1 MIIDEFLT
9 ARNMSRYR
17 LSKLSGVPQATIA
30 DICSGKAS
38 LERCAAG
45 TVYRIAG
52 ALGTTVETLLTM
64 DREWREDEGDGRSD
78 FDTFKS
84 NVCHMVKD
92 NGDMNYIIK
101 TLEQDT
107 VRVLYDKGW
116 NRECLYVL
124 AMLDYLCRVND
135 LPLCANYDDLRCQR
149 LAEPYY
155 PRSVLVYAAVM
166 QDESIKEEARRNAIP
181 EFMRFNIVE
190 GEVRNIA

>member
-1 MIIDEFLT
+1 MIIDELLT
-9 ARNMSRYR
+9 ARNMSRYQ
-17 LSKLSGVPQATIA
+17 LSKLSGVPQATLS

-38 LERCAAG
+38 LEKCAAG

-52 ALGTTVETLLTM
+52 ALGTTVETLLTL
-64 DREWREDEGDGRSD
+64 DREEREESRDGRSD

-92 NGDMNYIIK
+92 NGDLNYIIT

-107 VRVLYDKGW
+107 VHALYDKGW
-116 NRECLYVL
+116 YRECLYVL

-149 LAEPYY
+149 LAEPNY
-155 PRSVLVYAAVM
+155 PRSVLLHAAVM
-166 QDESIKEEARRNAIP
+166 QDESIKEEACRNAIP
-181 EFMRFNIVE
+181 EFMRANIVE
-190 GEVRNIA
+190 GEVWNIA